1 MTDMKVALR
10 IVTQDVGSRELGKA
24 ISQQAQK
31 SNEAARVQQRAIASV
46 GATHSRVIDQSRRA
60 SSVLAQ
66 QQIVSSR
73 NANTAILR
81 DVERMQRAREQ
92 LGIRSEKSLQREIV
106 QTAIAYKRLEQAGN
120 VSGRELARAAE
131 AARQKVQLLQREMR
145 TLKTPSEIGKG
156 LAAIGGGLMAGAA
169 VMKRPLS
176 ETMTFDQKI
185 AALSN
190 TAFADRDAEG
200 RKLGQDEI
208 YAVISKAKLKGG
220 SRDEAADALGALLG
234 SSGLNREESFQMLPT
249 VQQMGL
255 AAGKPS
261 REVVPLVS
269 ALKANGIPVAQM
281 PDALGKMLYAGETG
295 GYGIENMISSLPKLL
310 ATQRDEFGLTGM
322 KGLEMALAN
331 MQGITAATNMPQ
343 ESAQSLMSLLN
354 TLKQP
359 SVAQAVGKKLSI
371 GGKGVDLA
379 GTLGKGALAGVDPL
393 ETLAATL
400 DKSLGNNKQYKQL
413 RARLAKGG
421 GQADREQ
428 MATLLESTVLRDV
441 GIGRDS
447 MLALSGYMGQRENIK
462 TLRGEYAGKG
472 VGALETSSAVMMATA
487 GEKVN
492 QAGQALADALHKAM
506 QPITEVMGDLADK
519 IVKYADTYPGL
530 TTAITGATT
539 GITAMGAAAL
549 AFGGIKMVTGAGVG
563 AGAGALASG
572 SASAVSRLAGKGIGA
587 ISPEKWLGRGV
598 IARSAPLASV
608 ALGGYEAAQV
618 AASDLPQ
625 DEKNAAY
632 TRVGVRTGGGMGG
645 AYVGA
650 QALSW
655 LGPYGTAAGA
665 IGGGIVG
672 SLAGD
677 WLGEK
682 LGAAWLRP
690 GEAQERMASGKNLA
704 TMGMDPAALQQAM
717 IEANRKSPIKVEAT
731 LSIDGR
737 EIANTVNEINS
748 RDARRN

>member
-24 ISQQAQK
+24 VSQQAQK
-31 SNEAARVQQRAIASV
+31 ATEAARVQQRAIASV
-46 GATHSRVIDQSRRA
+46 GAAHSRVIDQSRRA

-66 QQIVSSR
+66 QQIASSR
-73 NANTAILR
+73 NANSAILR
-81 DVERMQRAREQ
+81 DVDRMQRARTQ

-106 QTAIAYKRLEQAGN
+106 QTAIAYKRLEQSGM

-131 AARQKVQLLQREMR
+131 AARRKVQLLQREMR
-145 TLKTPSEIGKG
+145 ELRTPSEIGKG
-156 LAAIGGGLMAGAA
+156 LAAIGGGLLAGAA

-176 ETMTFDQKI
+176 ETMTFDQKV

-190 TAFADRDAEG
+190 TAYANEDEAG
-200 RKLGQDEI
+200 RKLGQERI
-208 YAVISKAKLKGG
+208 YAAITTAKLKGG
-220 SRDEAADALGALLG
+220 SRDEAADALGQLLG
-234 SSGLNREESFQMLPT
+234 SSGLNRDESFKMLPT

-261 REVVPLVS
+261 ADVVPLVA
-269 ALKANGIPVAQM
+269 ALKANGIAVEQM
-281 PDALGKMLYAGETG
+281 PNALGKMLYAGETG
-295 GYGIENMISSLPKLL
+295 GYGIENMMASLPKLL
-310 ATQRDEFGLTGM
+310 ATQRDEFGITGM

-343 ESAQSLMSLLN
+343 ESAQSLMSLLG

-359 SVAQAVGKKLSI
+359 SVAKAVGEKLSI

-393 ETLAATL
+393 ETFAATL
-400 DKSLGNNKQYKQL
+400 DKSLANNKHYKQL
-413 RARLAKGG
+413 QARLKAGG
-421 GQADREQ
+421 TQADREQ

-441 GIGRDS
+441 GINRES

-462 TLRGEYAGKG
+462 TLRGEYAEKG

-492 QAGQALADALHKAM
+492 QAGQAIADARHKAM
-506 QPITEVMGDLADK
+506 QPITDLMGDLADK
-519 IVKYADTYPGL
+519 ITKYASTYPEL

-563 AGAGALASG
+563 AGVGAAAAGTASG
-572 SASAVSRLAGKGIGA
+572 VSRLVGQGISAVS
-587 ISPEKWLGRGV
+587 PEKLLGRGV
-598 IARSAPLASV
+598 IARSAPLASL

-618 AASDLPQ
+618 AASDLPDDQ
-625 DEKNAAY
+625 KNAAY
-632 TRVGVRTGGGMGG
+632 TRVGTRTGGGIAG
-645 AYVGA
+645 AYAGA
-650 QALSW
+650 QSLAF
-655 LGPYGTAAGA
+655 LGPYGVAAGA
-665 IGGGIVG
+665 IGGGILG
-672 SLAGD
+672 SLGGD

-682 LGAAWLRP
+682 LGAAWLSP
-690 GEAQERMASGKNLA
+690 AEEKERMASSKNMA
-704 TMGMDPAALQQAM
+704 TMGMDPAALQQA
-717 IEANRKSPIKVEAT
+717 IIDGNKKSPIKVEAT
-731 LSIDGR
+731 LMLDSR
-737 EIANTVNEINS
+737 EIATAVNEINS
-748 RDARRN
+748 RDGRRN